1 MLMLEFDIACTAV
14 PEIEKRIE
22 NVFFLQN
29 NSVTLDLVLYK
40 TLSTQY
46 YNIIRSGKVGLYP

>member
-1 MLMLEFDIACTAV
+1 MLMMAFDIACTAV
-14 PEIEKRIE
+14 PEIEKRME

-29 NSVTLDLVLYK
+29 NNVTLDILLYK

-46 YNIIRSGKVGLYP
+46 YNIIRSGKVGLYH